1 MPASQRMLP
10 QNVEAELSVLGA
22 IMIKNDAMTQVQDK
36 LRSEDFYR
44 ESHRIVYD
52 TMNELVRDSKPID
65 LLTLEEALR
74 KKGVLEKIGGVG
86 FLTQVANYVPTAAN
100 IVYHAN
106 IVKEKSELRHLIDAA
121 TIIAGNAYEGT
132 EDVQDIMDDAEKRIF
147 AVTNEQSADDMDSV
161 DKIVVQTIAH
171 VEKLYENKGGITGLA
186 TGFRDFDKLTSGLQ
200 KSDLVLVAAR
210 PSMGKTA
217 FTLNIAAYAALHGHT
232 VAFFSLEMNK
242 EQLVQ
247 RMLCSEGQIDSQRL
261 RTGQI
266 DAEDWGRLIDTS
278 DRISRA
284 KLFID
289 STPGIGVMELRSKAR
304 RLKAKEGSLDLIVID
319 YLQLMQGRASKSNDA
334 SRQQEIS
341 EISRS
346 LKALARE
353 LDVPVVALSQLSRE
367 VEKRPGKKPMLS
379 DLRESGSLE
388 QDADIVMF
396 LFREDYYNKETEN
409 KNITELIIA
418 KHRNGPIG
426 TVELFFQKEYTKFQD
441 LIRTEA

>member
-22 IMIKNDAMTQVQDK
+22 IMIKNDAMAQVQDK

-44 ESHRIVYD
+44 EAHRIVYD

-100 IVYHAN
+100 IIYHAN

-161 DKIVVQTIAH
+161 DKIVVQTIGH

-266 DAEDWGRLIDTS
+266 DAEDWGRLIDTA
-278 DRISRA
+278 DRVSKA
-284 KLFID
+284 KLFIY
-289 STPGIGVMELRSKAR
+289 STPGVRVVELLSKAR
-304 RLKAKEGSLDLIVID
+304 LRKAK
-319 YLQLMQGRASKSNDA
+319 
-334 SRQQEIS
+334 
-341 EISRS
+341 
-346 LKALARE
+346 
-353 LDVPVVALSQLSRE
+353 
-367 VEKRPGKKPMLS
+367 
-379 DLRESGSLE
+379 
-388 QDADIVMF
+388 
-396 LFREDYYNKETEN
+396 
-409 KNITELIIA
+409 
-418 KHRNGPIG
+418 
-426 TVELFFQKEYTKFQD
+426 
-441 LIRTEA
+441 

>member
-1 MPASQRMLP
+1 MPDTQRMLP

-22 IMIKNDAMTQVQDK
+22 IIIKNDALAQVQDL
-36 LRSEDFYR
+36 LRPEDFYR
-44 ESHRIVYD
+44 EAHRLLYE
-52 TMNELVRDSKPID
+52 TMRELADASKPVD

-86 FLTQVANYVPTAAN
+86 FLAQVANYVPTAAN

-121 TIIAGNAYEGT
+121 TIIAANAYEGT

-147 AVTNEQSADDMDSV
+147 AVTNDQSTEDFEPIHS
-161 DKIVVQTIAH
+161 IVIDTIGH

-186 TGFRDFDKLTSGLQ
+186 TGFTDFDKITSGLQ
-200 KSDLVLVAAR
+200 RSDLVLVAAR

-217 FTLNIAAYAALHGHT
+217 FTLNIAAYAAMHGHT

-247 RMLCSEGQIDSQRL
+247 RMLCSEGKIDSQRL
-261 RTGQI
+261 RTGQL
-266 DAEDWGRLIDTS
+266 DKDDWQRLINTA
-278 DRISRA
+278 DRVSKA

-396 LFREDYYNKETEN
+396 LFREDYYNKDTEN
-409 KNITELIIA
+409 QNITEVIIA

-426 TVELFFQKEYTKFQD
+426 TVELFFQKEYTKFQN
-441 LIRTEA
+441 LARTE